1 MVWVLALSSAG
12 CGPPAD
18 VLLFQPKLPQRQKY
32 IHIQSEETY
41 WTNDAGSLRILAE
54 FPLPGATTG
63 KPTYLLYLRLPH
75 NQIEQENAG
84 EGQSTVRGF
93 LIQTRGKYSGLAS
106 IIGGK
111 VTVKG
116 KSQASNATR
125 RLTIDLHCED
135 GTQITGRLRAGRNDW
150 HMKQFETRR
159 RPADVRALADQPA
172 TTPARDT
179 E

>member
-1 MVWVLALSSAG
+1 MWACVLAAIG
-12 CGPPAD
+12 CGPS
-18 VLLFQPKLPQRQKY
+18 VEVYLFQPNLPQWQRN
-32 IHIQSEETY
+32 IHIQSEQAY
-41 WTNDAGSLRILAE
+41 WTSEAGALRVLVE

-63 KPTYLLYLRLPH
+63 KPTYLLYLRLADSYREQGDA
-75 NQIEQENAG
+75 NQQQQN
-84 EGQSTVRGF
+84 VHGF
-93 LIQTRGKYSGLAS
+93 LIQTQGKYWGLAS
-106 IIGGK
+106 VMGGK

-135 GTQITGRLRAGRNDW
+135 ETQITGRLRARRNDW

-159 RPADVRALADQPA
+159 RPADVRALTNQPP